1 LFFPRLKILTAAL
14 LFSTG
19 GMAVKSCQLTD
30 WQVASFRCG
39 LAAVVMWAL
48 LPAARRR
55 WSWRIVA
62 VGAAYAGTLTLYV
75 LANKATTA
83 ANAIFLQSTAPLYLL
98 LLGPLALGE
107 RSRRR
112 DLMVMVAMA
121 AGLAL
126 LLGGGTEASDTA
138 PAPMRGNVF
147 GALAGICWA
156 LTILGLRWLER
167 VPPEGRSA
175 AGAAV
180 ASVVAGNV
188 IAFLAP
194 LPWALPVTAARPLD
208 GFWVIFLGVLQV
220 ALPYAILTSAM
231 REVPAFEAG
240 LLLLAEPV
248 FNPVWAYLVHGE
260 EPRGT
265 ALLGGALILLVTLL
279 KSWLDFRETARR
291 RSVAGS

>member
-39 LAAVVMWAL
+39 LAAVVMWGL

-98 LLGPLALGE
+98 LLGPLVLGE
-107 RSRRR
+107 RTRGR
-112 DLMVMVAMA
+112 DLLVMVAMA
-121 AGLAL
+121 AGLML
-126 LLGGGTEASDTA
+126 LLGGGTEASVTA
-138 PAPMRGNVF
+138 PAPMRGNIL

-180 ASVVAGNV
+180 TAVVAGNV
-188 IAFLAP
+188 IAFLVP
-194 LPWALPVTAARPLD
+194 LPWALPVTAARPAD

-265 ALLGGALILLVTLL
+265 ALLGGALILLVTLV
-279 KSWLDFRETARR
+279 KSWLDFRQTTGRR
-291 RSVAGS
+291 